1 MIDSRRTFDELEA
14 VYVLKKRHLLR
25 DSLMKSIPHKGPSPS
40 HSSHSRSTRHL
51 KRLAGI
57 GASLALLSVALPAAA
72 TQWWSQTPYIYI
84 GPTVVNVTNFGANGN
99 GVMDDTAAFQAAIN
113 ALPANG
119 GTIVVPNGT
128 YMIDATKGINLRSNV
143 RLSLWSG
150 ATLKAIPNNAS
161 FAAVVK
167 VWNASNVEILGGHIE
182 GERYHHLGTNGLGY
196 GISIQESSTV
206 YVHDITVADSWG
218 DGVLVGTTSGWRK
231 FTPVSNITLN
241 RVTSTN
247 SRRQALTI
255 TGANQVYV
263 VNSNLNGSNGTAP
276 QAGIDI
282 EPQTLGTATSI
293 RIEKS
298 AFSNNMGCGLEVHDA
313 VNGLT
318 VTGNTAKA
326 NHGYGVFTLGA
337 TNVTITNNWL
347 TQNYLFG
354 VDIDAGTQNVSLG
367 NNTINYNGA
376 AWLVAHGES
385 VFTLGYVLRDITIS
399 GSASGVTQ
407 YGNTITPMKQ

>member
-1 MIDSRRTFDELEA
+1 M
-14 VYVLKKRHLLR
+14 
-25 DSLMKSIPHKGPSPS
+25 
-40 HSSHSRSTRHL
+40 